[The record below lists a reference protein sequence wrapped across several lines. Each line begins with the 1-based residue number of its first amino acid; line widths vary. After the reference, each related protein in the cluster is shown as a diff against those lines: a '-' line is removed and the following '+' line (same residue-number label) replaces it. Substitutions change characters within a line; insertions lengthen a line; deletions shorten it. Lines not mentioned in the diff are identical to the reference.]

1 MTEDILFDNIY
12 IGHSVEGAKTFAAE
26 TFEIKK
32 PLEAATAK
40 VADKLDDDDELP
52 SWKEDPITFIRQ
64 KVILFIDLVQI
75 DPILALKTHP
85 ETGAALA
92 GALFTLFGMI
102 GALFGLVGAQQK
114 PITKVRSSN
123 PSDLR
128 YINNLSSHT
137 VVQKDRRFFS
147 R

>member
-12 IGHSVEGAKTFAAE
+12 VGHSIDDAKAFAAE
-26 TFEIKK
+26 TFEVKK

-40 VADKLDDDDELP
+40 AEEKLDDEEELP
-52 SWKEDPITFIRQ
+52 SWKNDPIAFIRQ
-64 KVILFIDLVQI
+64 KIFLFIELAQT
-75 DPILALKTHP
+75 DPIRALKTHP

-114 PITKVRSSN
+114 PITKVRSSK
-123 PSDLR
+123 LCK
-128 YINNLSSHT
+128 YL
-137 VVQKDRRFFS
+137 QRF
-147 R
+147 